1 MVQEKA
7 FVITIIIVISLI
19 ISTVS
24 LLSLPM
30 NAEHDEW
37 WSYNTMRE
45 KMINSEDETSDFTEM
60 DENLK
65 PNTGEI

>member
-7 FVITIIIVISLI
+7 FVIAVIIGISLI

-30 NAEHDEW
+30 NVEHDKW

-65 PNTGEI
+65 PNTDEI